1 MAEAQTARRKADM
14 SSILIAPTP
23 GSPQERENVISRL
36 SSWVGQ
42 NRRPAQG
49 PAQTSREPALADE
62 TLDQIG
68 AENEE
73 IKNRCIDFVRKI
85 DELSALKENFV
96 EISNW
101 IGQILSVREQTNAA
115 LVERAMMIALAEG
128 ALADLKAESRALY
141 DAKEEVTA
149 ENALLRAENERLKAS
164 VRSREARIEAVEAE
178 LHSANEIAAELRQNL
193 ETERAHAFHVKS
205 ELEASQSL
213 AEKNDALISQL
224 QVDLAAARDQSVFAK
239 QHAEMLQANLLE
251 AQDNAAK
258 LQAQNSETQIYA
270 SGLADNIRELE
281 IALESERRQLAKL
294 DELLASHQAE
304 HLKAQTRWR
313 DEKDEDRRMIA
324 ELEAKVDKLT
334 THAQAGDR
342 LLVEV
347 RAELQAKIDECRVA
361 DRRAQEIE
369 QKFARLTEHAESVSQ
384 DAAQLKQDLETRE
397 RAYAR
402 LNSRAK
408 GLIRAM
414 RDMSALLE
422 KSEQKAQLTSERLAA
437 ETKRFDDQKSRLEQT
452 VRDLTEQLEKER
464 LSKMVTAGAL
474 EAARQQRLQP
484 REEVKLADIL
494 ARAEEAHNAA
504 EASAAAANLT
514 DPPTRR

>member
-1 MAEAQTARRKADM
+1 M

-23 GSPQERENVISRL
+23 QSPQERENVISRL
-36 SSWVGQ
+36 STWVGQ
-42 NRRPAQG
+42 SRRP
-49 PAQTSREPALADE
+49 PAQSAIPAAREPVLPDE

-73 IKNRCIDFVRKI
+73 IKNRCIDFVRKM

-141 DAKEEVTA
+141 DSKEEITA
-149 ENALLRAENERLKAS
+149 ENSLLRAENERLKAA
-164 VRSREARIEAVEAE
+164 VRSREARIETVESE
-178 LHSANEIAAELRQNL
+178 INEANQAAAELRRNL
-193 ETERAHAFHVKS
+193 EAERDQHFHVRN
-205 ELEASQSL
+205 ELQSAL
-213 AEKNDALISQL
+213 TMLEKNDALISQL
-224 QVDLAAARDQSVFAK
+224 QVDLSTVRDHSVFST

-251 AQDNAAK
+251 SQENAAK
-258 LQAQNSETQIYA
+258 LQSAHSESQIYA
-270 SGLADNIRELE
+270 SGLADNIREME
-281 IALESERRQLAKL
+281 IALDSERRQLSKL
-294 DELLASHQAE
+294 DELLAANQAE

-313 DEKDEDRRMIA
+313 EEKDEDRRTIA
-324 ELEAKVDKLT
+324 ELEAQLDKTT
-334 THAQAGDR
+334 THAQAGDK
-342 LLVEV
+342 LLVEA
-347 RAELQAKIDECRVA
+347 RAELQSKIDESRA
-361 DRRAQEIE
+361 AERRLQEIE
-369 QKFARLTEHAESVSQ
+369 QKFARLTEHAESAALDS
-384 DAAQLKQDLETRE
+384 AQLKQNLEERE
-397 RAYAR
+397 RAHSR
-402 LNSRAK
+402 LSGRAK

-414 RDMSALLE
+414 RDISALLE
-422 KSEQKAQLTSERLAA
+422 KSEQKAQLSAERLTA
-437 ETKRFDDQKSRLEQT
+437 EGKRFDDQKARLEQT

-474 EAARQQRLQP
+474 EAARQHRLQP

-504 EASAAAANLT
+504 EANAAANLA
-514 DPPTRR
+514 DPTARR